1 LSAATQAGSR
11 TQQLK
16 ERNMNTVRISP
27 VEVQVGV
34 VVYEF
39 LNADLADGFFSV
51 AIEGTDADIGNS
63 KNLALHSRP
72 VDCDHELGS
81 WHD

>member
-1 LSAATQAGSR
+1 
-11 TQQLK
+11 
-16 ERNMNTVRISP
+16 MHTVRISP

-34 VVYEF
+34 VVYQF
-39 LNADLADGFFSV
+39 GDADVADGLFAAASK
-51 AIEGTDADIGNS
+51 GDDADIVECKGM
-63 KNLALHSRP
+63 ALRSRA